1 MKILTLNGLI
11 SFMVLLL
18 LTWVTACKKELFIEC
33 ESFEDKGGW
42 VVDPQFVEQ
51 VGSPYLMAHGMGKPV
66 ENASTTVEFPSAG
79 TYHVWARTTDWAP
92 GHWDP
97 PGRFNGW
104 RKAGKNHGAF

>member
-1 MKILTLNGLI
+1 MGCKTANQSCIMRPSLPNGLI

-51 VGSPYLMAHGMGKPV
+51 VGSPYLMAHGMGVPV

-79 TYHVWARTTDWAP
+79 TYQD
-92 GHWDP
+92 
-97 PGRFNGW
+97 
-104 RKAGKNHGAF
+104 RKSVV